1 MPSVPG
7 IAYSIEF
14 FAGRRS
20 RDQAISTVK
29 QTAETVLGIANRNAK
44 KAREVRQKEH
54 EKSLQDLRQ
63 SSEDA
68 EKERVEGVKKASE
81 QAAKASAKAV
91 EPLSDKVLERTLDT
105 SDIEAYG
112 KAVKKQTDIATK
124 AYQKYVDRASK
135 LDIKVGKS
143 AKTWAKPGQGRKG
156 AIKAFGEDGEGMTR
170 NRERAINLTKKLI
183 QEIKEEIK
191 VKQKLGIEDEDLNLT
206 LEEYERQ
213 LKDQINLQSDIIEM
227 EKKEA
232 SIKRKNAQ
240 AEKELNRKQEKE
252 DKEEAERQRELN
264 RLMREYAQHVEDAA
278 NRIKGTLKNA
288 FVVGTA
294 AAAAFFYKLN
304 GVVQEFSAFENE
316 IINAQSIW
324 QVSNE
329 QLFALSDQVIQFGLQ
344 YGISMQDAAQGLY
357 QYASAGV
364 DANDAMEMLTHTM
377 TLAMAVQG
385 DHATLAKLTT
395 QIIKGYG
402 MAFTEAQN
410 ITDKLAHAINLSLI
424 EWDDLASSVKFAL
437 PFFTATNQSL
447 DTLLGALSVLTDRAL
462 EAGIA
467 GRGLRQGL
475 AEFAE
480 GAMDSSAR
488 FREMGIEILNAE
500 GQMRPLTDIAMQY
513 KNHMDET
520 GDSMEVMVSLMEDLN
535 IRGATA
541 FMHLVDGAEEFQ
553 QATLDIAGSSGEAME
568 MADIMNQS
576 LEKTMI
582 RVKTAMLAP
591 LFLSDEMVEINGH
604 MNTFSAHLHNIAEL
618 FLDIFV
624 TQLEDGT
631 YQLTA
636 AGKTL
641 QETVIVALEEFYF
654 LLVDVKGIWED
665 LSAGGADLAS
675 ILKAF
680 MAPLRLVTKLINIFG
695 DGFIEAVILWKL
707 MNQLIPI
714 NSAVMLV
721 NIQMQMASVLQS
733 KDLQEN
739 TQRLAKTMQGMTT
752 VYWKV
757 AAAQMG
763 VQAGLLGMMIL
774 SQKMPEHARLWGQL
788 AGMIMGAVLAMNAWK
803 TLQSIGWLNP
813 WAAAGIIIATSAIL
827 MGEYNK
833 WMSDL
838 MKPVEIDNSE
848 LYTNLPLAEGGGS
861 TASTD
866 YGVRAFDTGGFI
878 YADTGLAAGPS
889 HRMVMV
895 EPGERV
901 LSRGETSMGGGI
913 TLNIGDVYA
922 NDGTDFA
929 EKVAEALPLA
939 LRNIDDVGGI

>member
-1 MPSVPG
+1 M
-7 IAYSIEF
+7 
-14 FAGRRS
+14 
-20 RDQAISTVK
+20 
-29 QTAETVLGIANRNAK
+29 
-44 KAREVRQKEH
+44 
-54 EKSLQDLRQ
+54 
-63 SSEDA
+63 
-68 EKERVEGVKKASE
+68 
-81 QAAKASAKAV
+81 
-91 EPLSDKVLERTLDT
+91 
-105 SDIEAYG
+105 
-112 KAVKKQTDIATK
+112 
-124 AYQKYVDRASK
+124 
-135 LDIKVGKS
+135 
-143 AKTWAKPGQGRKG
+143 
-156 AIKAFGEDGEGMTR
+156 
-170 NRERAINLTKKLI
+170 
-183 QEIKEEIK
+183 
-191 VKQKLGIEDEDLNLT
+191 
-206 LEEYERQ
+206 
-213 LKDQINLQSDIIEM
+213 
-227 EKKEA
+227 
-232 SIKRKNAQ
+232 
-240 AEKELNRKQEKE
+240 
-252 DKEEAERQRELN
+252 
-264 RLMREYAQHVEDAA
+264 
-278 NRIKGTLKNA
+278 
-288 FVVGTA
+288 
-294 AAAAFFYKLN
+294 
-304 GVVQEFSAFENE
+304 
-316 IINAQSIW
+316 
-324 QVSNE
+324 
-329 QLFALSDQVIQFGLQ
+329 
-344 YGISMQDAAQGLY
+344 
-357 QYASAGV
+357 
-364 DANDAMEMLTHTM
+364 
-377 TLAMAVQG
+377 
-385 DHATLAKLTT
+385 
-395 QIIKGYG
+395 
-402 MAFTEAQN
+402 
-410 ITDKLAHAINLSLI
+410 
-424 EWDDLASSVKFAL
+424 
-437 PFFTATNQSL
+437 
-447 DTLLGALSVLTDRAL
+447 
-462 EAGIA
+462 
-467 GRGLRQGL
+467 
-475 AEFAE
+475 
-480 GAMDSSAR
+480 
-488 FREMGIEILNAE
+488 
-500 GQMRPLTDIAMQY
+500 
-513 KNHMDET
+513 
-520 GDSMEVMVSLMEDLN
+520 
-535 IRGATA
+535 
-541 FMHLVDGAEEFQ
+541 DGAEEFQ

-721 NIQMQMASVLQS
+721 NIQLQMASVLQS

-866 YGVRAFDTGGFI
+866 YGVRAFYTGGFI